1 MKDGERDLTGLARTR
16 IILGVF
22 CVAHLK
28 INASHLTE
36 NGLVCLSFERPVG
49 SATCW
54 R

>member
-36 NGLVCLSFERPVG
+36 NWLIGLPFL
-49 SATCW
+49 
-54 R
+54 